1 MTARPVFAIELLM
14 FPISEWFLFVL
25 LFLFCLLSEIRY
37 QEYEHVNGYVGFQ
50 LDFFLNKES
59 YQL

>member
-1 MTARPVFAIELLM
+1 MTARSVFAIELLM

-50 LDFFLNKES
+50 LDFF
-59 YQL
+59 